1 VGELEDLF
9 ADSDFGEV
17 DIEYE
22 TGDTRI
28 VVNLLASKRQQLVI
42 SGLSAERYNYNKVLY
57 HEAVTEQEDV
67 TDVVYEYLAGGDDR
81 TGRLIFE
88 FGYTGDLAKL
98 EASVWRILAIE
109 GEVRNIIK
117 RQLIP

>member
-1 VGELEDLF
+1 M
-9 ADSDFGEV
+9 

-28 VVNLLASKRQQLVI
+28 VVNLMESKRQQLVI
-42 SGLSAERYNYNKVLY
+42 SGLSAERYNYKKVLY

-98 EASVWRILAIE
+98 EASVWRILAIA